1 MQACAPSASAI
12 LFLLLM
18 PRLLPLFP
26 LNLVVF
32 PGEKLNL
39 HIFEPRYRQL
49 LRDCIEQNL
58 TFGIPPFLDNTL
70 CELGTE
76 MRLLSV
82 EQTYAHGEMDIRTK
96 AIAVFRINKFYRE
109 APGKLYAAGQV
120 EDVEQDH
127 EADPGLREIITAQ
140 VRQLYEALGLRKL
153 LLELAPDYRIFDVAH
168 HVGLSTEQEYQLLA
182 TTSEHERQ
190 EMVREHL
197 ENILP
202 IVLETERLKERVR
215 LNGHFKNLQPPTF

>member
-1 MQACAPSASAI
+1 
-12 LFLLLM
+12 
-18 PRLLPLFP
+18 
-26 LNLVVF
+26 
-32 PGEKLNL
+32 
-39 HIFEPRYRQL
+39 
-49 LRDCIEQNL
+49 
-58 TFGIPPFLDNTL
+58 
-70 CELGTE
+70 
-76 MRLLSV
+76 
-82 EQTYAHGEMDIRTK
+82 
-96 AIAVFRINKFYRE
+96 
-109 APGKLYAAGQV
+109 
-120 EDVEQDH
+120 VEQDNV
-127 EADPGLREIITAQ
+127 ADPILREIITAQ